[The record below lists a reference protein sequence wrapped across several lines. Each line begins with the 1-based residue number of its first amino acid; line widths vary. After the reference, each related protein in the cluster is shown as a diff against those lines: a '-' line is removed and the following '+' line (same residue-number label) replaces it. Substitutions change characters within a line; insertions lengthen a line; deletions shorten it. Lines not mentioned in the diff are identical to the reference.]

1 MSRSLLLAAPLLL
14 LLGLPVLGLLV
25 GSSPAAVSAGLS
37 HPAFAPALALSARTS
52 LLSLAFVV
60 GFGTPLAWWLATTR
74 HPARRAVELLTDL
87 PIVLPPAVVGIA
99 LLRAFGR
106 RGLFGDLLAAA
117 GLELAFQPAGVVLAQ
132 ALVASPFY
140 VSAAAAAFRRV
151 DPELILVARTLGA
164 SPRRTLWRVVLP
176 LTAPGLVGGAALA
189 WARALG
195 EFGAT
200 LLFAG
205 NRPGL
210 TQTMPLAIYATLE
223 TDVHGALALALVLAA
238 ASLVLLFGL
247 RSLPFGTAGTG
258 RGEVRAAMKVR
269 R

>member
-1 MSRSLLLAAPLLL
+1 MSRSLVFALPLLVLLA
-14 LLGLPVLGLLV
+14 LPVLALALGT
-25 GSSPAAVSAGLS
+25 SPAELWSGLA
-37 HPAFAPALALSARTS
+37 HPAFMPALALSARTS
-52 LLSLAFVV
+52 LLSLAIVV
-60 GFGTPLAWWLATTR
+60 VFGTPLAWWLATTTHR
-74 HPARRAVELLTDL
+74 ARRAVELLADL

-106 RGLFGDLLAAA
+106 RGLLGDALAAA
-117 GLELAFQPAGVVLAQ
+117 DLELAFRPAAVVIAQ

-140 VSAAAAAFRRV
+140 VHAAAAAFRRV
-151 DPELILVARTLGA
+151 DTELLLVARTLGA
-164 SPRRTLWRVVLP
+164 TKARALWRVVLP
-176 LTAPGLVGGAALA
+176 LAAPGLLGGAALA

-210 TQTMPLAIYATLE
+210 TQTMPRAFYATRE
-223 TDVHGALALALVLAA
+223 TDVQGALALALVRAA
-238 ASLVLLFGL
+238 AAVVLLFGL
-247 RSLPFGTAGTG
+247 RSLPLGTAAPPG
-258 RGEVRAAMKVR
+258 VR